1 VNISDE
7 FLRILKAVRV
17 LKILRAL
24 KLKSFIER
32 FFDNIKSRELKRAL
46 NLIGP
51 LIYLGIISH
60 FFACLS
66 GSIYFSDT
74 GMVTLFFNFQK
85 YIFQIFII
93 IEYIFYR
100 Y

>member
-1 VNISDE
+1 MNISDR

-32 FFDNIKSRELKRAL
+32 FFDNIKSRELKKAL

-51 LIYLGIISH
+51 IIYLGIICH
-60 FFACLS
+60 IFACLS
-66 GSIYFSDT
+66 GIIFFSDT
-74 GMVTLFFNFQK
+74 GMVTLFFNIQK

-100 Y
+100 